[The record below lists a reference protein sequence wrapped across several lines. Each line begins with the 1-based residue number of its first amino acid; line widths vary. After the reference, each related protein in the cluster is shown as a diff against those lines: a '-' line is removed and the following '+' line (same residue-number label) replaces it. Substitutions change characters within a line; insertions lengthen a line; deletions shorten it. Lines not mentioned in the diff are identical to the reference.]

1 MVYHRS
7 FPPPTFGGAIMSH
20 MCLFTFSIMLCCSAG
35 GKFLPPM
42 VVNKSMSENE
52 EWKVGGPTGL
62 TKYLLKTVPSE

>member
-1 MVYHRS
+1 
-7 FPPPTFGGAIMSH
+7 MSH
-20 MCLFTFSIMLCCSAG
+20 MCLFTFSIMICCSAG